1 MNRREFARKAVMS
14 SALLATAP
22 RFGLSGS
29 GIGSASERN
38 FKIGI
43 MYATIGAG
51 ESISEKFQLCKEA
64 GFNGVEVMSHMN
76 REEVL
81 KARDNTGLDIPS
93 VCGSKH
99 WSLPLSSPDAETRQK
114 GRDALKVA
122 LEDAKAYGA
131 DTVLLVPGKVN
142 SSVGYDDCWYRS
154 IEEIKKV
161 LPLAEQLNVTI
172 AIENVWNNFILSPME
187 AVYYLDE
194 FSSPYVKFYFDC
206 GNILRYGWPEQWIK
220 ILDRRIAKVHIK
232 EFSRE
237 LANNKGNS
245 AGFNVQLREG
255 DVNWPA
261 VMDALDQVGY
271 NGWVTLEQRGGDN
284 LDGLKDLVNRTRKIL
299 NS

>member
-1 MNRREFARKAVMS
+1 MNRREFAKKAVMS

-22 RFGLSGS
+22 RFGLSNS
-29 GIGSASERN
+29 HIGSASEKN

-51 ESISEKFQLCKEA
+51 ESISEKFQLSKEA

-81 KARDNTGLDIPS
+81 KARDDTGLDIPS

-99 WSLPLSSPDAETRQK
+99 WSLPLSSPDKATRQK
-114 GRDALKVA
+114 GREALKVA

-142 SSVGYDDCWYRS
+142 GSVSYDNCWYRS

-194 FSSPYVKFYFDC
+194 FSSPYVKFYMDC

-220 ILDRRIAKVHIK
+220 ILDRRIAKVHFK

-237 LANNKGNS
+237 LANKKGNS

-271 NGWVTLEQRGGDN
+271 TGWVTLEQRGGDN
-284 LDGLKDLVNRTRKIL
+284 LEGLKDLVNRTKKII
-299 NS
+299 SS